1 MTETATMSSRDLAA
15 DRQALA
21 RRLRGLIFWVTL
33 ILAIFGT
40 VMVFSSSTVLSYKN
54 HDNAYTYG
62 LRHALSVLAGWL
74 LLWVFSR
81 VVASRWRALTLAAV
95 IMSMALL
102 VTAMVYGAAIG
113 GQRNWIK
120 VPGTT
125 IQPSEFA
132 KIALILSVAAALA
145 SRQDQRRPWREIW
158 LPVLAV
164 AGLTIGMVTAGGDFG
179 TPLIMVAIVAVVVFA
194 AGASLKPFAY
204 LVIGGLLAGFALVQ
218 TKGYRMDRLD
228 AWFDP
233 FNHPDAAGYQS
244 IHGRF
249 ALGGGGILG
258 EGLGSGR
265 EKWGGLPAAH
275 TDFILAAI
283 GEETGLVGATV
294 VIAALVA
301 LTVAIFRLALLQR
314 DLFARYVCVG
324 LAGWIGV
331 QTIVNCAMVVGLA
344 PVVGVTLPL
353 ISFGGSSMLA
363 TLMGI
368 GIALSYCRASEA

>member
-1 MTETATMSSRDLAA
+1 MSSTTVIERGVMTDEAA
-15 DRQALA
+15 LV
-21 RRLRGLIFWVTL
+21 RRLRGFIFWVTVA
-33 ILAIFGT
+33 LAVFGT
-40 VMVFSSSTVLSYKN
+40 VMVFSASTVLSYKN

-62 LRHALSVLAGWL
+62 LRHAMSVVAGWL
-74 LLWVFSR
+74 GLWLCSR
-81 VVASRWRALTLAAV
+81 VQPSRWRNLTMIALFGSLGLLAF
-95 IMSMALL
+95 
-102 VTAMVYGAAIG
+102 AMIYGAAIG

-125 IQPSEFA
+125 IQPSEIA
-132 KIALILSVAAALA
+132 KVALILSVGAVLA
-145 SRQDQRRPWREIW
+145 SRQGQQRPWREIW
-158 LPVLAV
+158 SPLLLV
-164 AGLTIGMVTAGGDFG
+164 AGLTIGMVFAGGDFG
-179 TPLIMVAIVAVVVFA
+179 TPIIMVAIVSAMVFI

-204 LVIGGLLAGFALVQ
+204 LIGAGLLGGFALVQ
-218 TKGYRMDRLD
+218 SKGYRMDRLD

-233 FNHPDAAGYQS
+233 FNHPDSAGYQS

-283 GEETGLVGATV
+283 GEETGLVGASL
-294 VIAALVA
+294 VIAALIA
-301 LTVAIFRLALLQR
+301 LTIALFRLALLQR
-314 DLFARYVCVG
+314 DLFARYVCGG

-331 QTIVNCAMVVGLA
+331 QSIVNSAMVVGLA

-353 ISFGGSSMLA
+353 ISFGGSSMVA
-363 TLMGI
+363 TLIAI
-368 GIALSYCRASEA
+368 GIALSYCRASER